1 MERIFIVLLVAI
13 LNYGI
18 NVYEKGDFYMEILIV
33 RGLSSILEASLWTY
47 FIVSVSKIISRED
60 ENLEKGKIFLLFFII
75 LICSIIGRLTAK
87 VFPFLNAMITYPIIL
102 ISIKY
107 ILNID
112 WLKSITIIVSNI
124 ITLII
129 TELISAFTCMSIFKI
144 DSNILLTNWVYTTIA
159 LVIQYTLFFAVIKIA
174 NMISKNKNEFKDML
188 SSINKKT
195 VITVLSILAL
205 CIFPQ
210 FIIYVINKYNYP
222 TYFLI
227 LNSIQMIIVC
237 IVIFSSFKNSMEK
250 EKAKSDLMTITLH
263 NKTMTGMVD
272 GVRKLKHDYNNIMQ
286 ALNGYMSTKQYDKL
300 QAHINSVIGECS
312 DINNLSVI
320 NPKIFNDPAIYG
332 IVGAKY
338 FTAIEKDIKFELDIS
353 TNIANINFSM
363 PDLSRILGIIL
374 DNAMEATTKLEKGRY
389 IKLEMRFDNKKCADI
404 IRVYNTYDTSINI
417 NTKDVFKKGYSSKEV
432 KSGIGLWEVKK
443 LIDKSGNSQ
452 IYASIEKN
460 QFIQNIIIEK

>member
-1 MERIFIVLLVAI
+1 MNCGYLIRDHFPLVNWLIIYPSIFILSIFI
-13 LNYGI
+13 L
-18 NVYEKGDFYMEILIV
+18 K
-33 RGLSSILEASLWTY
+33 
-47 FIVSVSKIISRED
+47 
-60 ENLEKGKIFLLFFII
+60 
-75 LICSIIGRLTAK
+75 
-87 VFPFLNAMITYPIIL
+87 LNAV
-102 ISIKY
+102 
-107 ILNID
+107 
-112 WLKSITIIVSNI
+112 KSITIVITNLV
-124 ITLII
+124 TLII
-129 TELISAFTCMSIFKI
+129 TELMSAFTCMSIFKI

-159 LVIQYTLFFAVIKIA
+159 LVIQYTLFFAIIKIA
-174 NMISKNKNEFKDML
+174 NMISKNKSEFKDTL
-188 SSINKKT
+188 SSINNKT

-210 FIIYVINKYNYP
+210 VIIYVINKYNYP

-227 LNSIQMIIVC
+227 LNSIQMTIIC

-312 DINNLSVI
+312 DINSLSVI

>member
-1 MERIFIVLLVAI
+1 
-13 LNYGI
+13 
-18 NVYEKGDFYMEILIV
+18 MEILIV
-33 RGLSSILEASLWTY
+33 RGLSSILEAGLWTY
-47 FIVSVSKIISRED
+47 FIVSVSKIISKED
-60 ENLEKGKIFLLFFII
+60 ENLKKGKIFILFFIV
-75 LICSIIGRLTAK
+75 LLCSIIGRLTANI
-87 VFPFLNAMITYPIIL
+87 FPFLNTLITYPIVLIATKFIL
-102 ISIKY
+102 K
-107 ILNID
+107 ID
-112 WLKSITIIVSNI
+112 WLKSLTIVVINLV
-124 ITLII
+124 TLMI
-129 TELISAFTCMSIFKI
+129 TELISVFTCISIFKI
-144 DSNILLTNWVYTTIA
+144 SSEIFVNSWEYLSIA
-159 LVIQYTLFFAVIKIA
+159 LVIQYTLFFAIIKIA
-174 NMISKNKNEFKDML
+174 NMISKNKSEFKDML

-210 FIIYVINKYNYP
+210 VIIYVINKYNYP

-250 EKAKSDLMTITLH
+250 EKAKSDLTTITLH

-312 DINNLSVI
+312 DINSLSVI

>member
-1 MERIFIVLLVAI
+1 
-13 LNYGI
+13 
-18 NVYEKGDFYMEILIV
+18 MEILIV
-33 RGLSSILEASLWTY
+33 RGLSSILEAGLWTY
-47 FIVSVSKIISRED
+47 FIVSVSKIISKEEINFSKKQIILFFSLLIILFEIGCFTRNIFTFFNFLVID
-60 ENLEKGKIFLLFFII
+60 PLVLILTIFLFRQKFIN
-75 LICSIIGRLTAK
+75 SIS
-87 VFPFLNAMITYPIIL
+87 VV
-102 ISIKY
+102 
-107 ILNID
+107 ILNIIM
-112 WLKSITIIVSNI
+112 LV
-124 ITLII
+124 I
-129 TELISAFTCMSIFKI
+129 TELISAFICMSIFKI

-159 LVIQYTLFFAVIKIA
+159 LVIQYTLFFAITKIA
-174 NMISKNKNEFKDML
+174 NMISKNKSGFKDML
-188 SSINKKT
+188 SSINSKT
-195 VITVLSILAL
+195 IITVLSILTL
-205 CIFPQ
+205 CILPQ

-237 IVIFSSFKNSMEK
+237 IVIFCLFKNAMEK

-338 FTAIEKDIKFELDIS
+338 FTAIDKDIKFELDIS

-389 IKLEMRFDNKKCADI
+389 MKLEMRFDNKKCADI

>member
-1 MERIFIVLLVAI
+1 MVSEVFALLTCTKILKITSNELLNSNTLRFLVLL
-13 LNYGI
+13 LQ
-18 NVYEKGDFYMEILIV
+18 MLIV
-33 RGLSSILEASLWTY
+33 VITVTIMRL
-47 FIVSVSKIISRED
+47 IVKKKLNFKEIFSWYNKKQLIIIIS
-60 ENLEKGKIFLLFFII
+60 LI
-75 LICSIIGRLTAK
+75 LICL
-87 VFPFLNAMITYPIIL
+87 
-102 ISIKY
+102 
-107 ILNID
+107 
-112 WLKSITIIVSNI
+112 
-124 ITLII
+124 
-129 TELISAFTCMSIFKI
+129 
-144 DSNILLTNWVYTTIA
+144 
-159 LVIQYTLFFAVIKIA
+159 
-174 NMISKNKNEFKDML
+174 
-188 SSINKKT
+188 
-195 VITVLSILAL
+195 
-205 CIFPQ
+205 FPQ
-210 FIIYVINKYNYP
+210 FVVFVLNEYNYP

-227 LNSIQMIIVC
+227 LNSIQIIIIC
-237 IVIFSSFKNSMEK
+237 IVIFSSFKKAMEK
-250 EKAKSDLMTITLH
+250 EKAKSDLTTITLH

-452 IYASIEKN
+452 IYASIERN